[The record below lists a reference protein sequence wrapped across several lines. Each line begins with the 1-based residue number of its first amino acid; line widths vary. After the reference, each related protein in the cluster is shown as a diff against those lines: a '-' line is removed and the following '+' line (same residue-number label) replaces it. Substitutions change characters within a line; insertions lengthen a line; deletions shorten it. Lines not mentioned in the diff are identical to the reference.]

1 MDGVEWWM
9 ALVVRMKANLTL
21 LNDYVN
27 CILESVSYQ
36 LASSIV
42 WFQSSQFSYSLFLS
56 VYVCSLMAM
65 IFQAYIDLN
74 KNHFNCMY
82 FQIY

>member
-1 MDGVEWWM
+1 M

-42 WFQSSQFSYSLFLS
+42 
-56 VYVCSLMAM
+56 
-65 IFQAYIDLN
+65 
-74 KNHFNCMY
+74 
-82 FQIY
+82 